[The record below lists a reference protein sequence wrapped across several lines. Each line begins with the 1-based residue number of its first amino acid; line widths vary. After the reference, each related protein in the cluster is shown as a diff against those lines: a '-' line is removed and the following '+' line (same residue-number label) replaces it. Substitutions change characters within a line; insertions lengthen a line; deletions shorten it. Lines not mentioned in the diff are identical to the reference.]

1 VLREHPELKD
11 LNRLTLLESVKCVR
25 LVLWDE
31 KARRLIAFK
40 DLRHA

>member
-1 VLREHPELKD
+1 M
-11 LNRLTLLESVKCVR
+11 NRLTLLESLKCVR

-31 KARRLIAFK
+31 EARRMIAFK